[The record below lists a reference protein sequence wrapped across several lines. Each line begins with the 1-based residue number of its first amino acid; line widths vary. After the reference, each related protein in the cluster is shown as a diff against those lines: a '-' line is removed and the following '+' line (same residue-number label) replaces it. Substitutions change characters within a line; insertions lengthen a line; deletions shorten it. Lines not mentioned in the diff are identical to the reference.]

1 MRSPEMA
8 RSTGS
13 YQARALAADARVH
26 WLSIAL
32 RKSTAQEFAAPV
44 ATFGTLDTF
53 YFWRFR
59 CWFALGRIALSELAA
74 PLAAV
79 RAVRLLLRWAE
90 GGKGAV
96 SQSAALGAA
105 AGAAAAPTNLTMPGE
120 WHNNYYVL
128 QSSYANLN
136 DYK

>member
-1 MRSPEMA
+1 MA

-26 WLSIAL
+26 WLLTAL

-44 ATFGTLDTF
+44 ATFGTLDIHC
-53 YFWRFR
+53 FWRIR

-79 RAVRLLLRWAE
+79 RARRRLRWAE

-96 SQSAALGAA
+96 SQSAALGTA
-105 AGAAAAPTNLTMPGE
+105 AGAAAAPTNLIIPGQ
-120 WHNNYYVL
+120 WR
-128 QSSYANLN
+128 SG
-136 DYK
+136 K

>member
-1 MRSPEMA
+1 MGSPEFA
-8 RSTGS
+8 HSTGS

-44 ATFGTLDTF
+44 ATFGTLDI
-53 YFWRFR
+53 YWCWIR
-59 CWFALGRIALSELAA
+59 CWFALGRIALTELAA

-79 RAVRLLLRWAE
+79 RTRRLLPRWAE

-105 AGAAAAPTNLTMPGE
+105 ARAAAAPTNLTMPGE
-120 WHNNYYVL
+120 WR
-128 QSSYANLN
+128 SG
-136 DYK
+136 K

>member
-1 MRSPEMA
+1 MGSPEFA
-8 RSTGS
+8 RSTWS
-13 YQARALAADARVH
+13 YQARTFAADSRVH

-44 ATFGTLDTF
+44 ATFGTLDIY
-53 YFWRFR
+53 YFWRLWRWIR

-79 RAVRLLLRWAE
+79 RAVRRLLRWAE

-96 SQSAALGAA
+96 GQSAALGTA

-120 WHNNYYVL
+120 WR
-128 QSSYANLN
+128 SG
-136 DYK
+136 K

>member
-1 MRSPEMA
+1 MMGSPEMA

-13 YQARALAADARVH
+13 YRARALAADARVH

-44 ATFGTLDTF
+44 ATFGTLDIY
-53 YFWRFR
+53 YFWRLW
-59 CWFALGRIALSELAA
+59 CWFALGRIALTELAA

-79 RAVRLLLRWAE
+79 RARRRLLLWAE

-105 AGAAAAPTNLTMPGE
+105 ARAAAAPTNLTMPGE
-120 WHNNYYVL
+120 WR
-128 QSSYANLN
+128 SG
-136 DYK
+136 K

>member
-1 MRSPEMA
+1 MA

-13 YQARALAADARVH
+13 YQARAHAADARVH

-44 ATFGTLDTF
+44 ATFGTLDI
-53 YFWRFR
+53 FWCWIRCWIR
-59 CWFALGRIALSELAA
+59 CWFALGRIALTELAA

-79 RAVRLLLRWAE
+79 RARRRLRWAE

-96 SQSAALGAA
+96 GQSAALVAA
-105 AGAAAAPTNLTMPGE
+105 AGAAAAPTNLTVPVQWRSG
-120 WHNNYYVL
+120 
-128 QSSYANLN
+128 
-136 DYK
+136 K

>member
-1 MRSPEMA
+1 MGSPEFA

-44 ATFGTLDTF
+44 ATFGTLDI
-53 YFWRFR
+53 YYSWQLW
-59 CWFALGRIALSELAA
+59 CWFALGRFALTELAA

-79 RAVRLLLRWAE
+79 RAVRLLHWTE

-96 SQSAALGAA
+96 SQSAAVVTA
-105 AGAAAAPTNLTMPGE
+105 AGAAAASSNLTMPGE
-120 WHNNYYVL
+120 WR
-128 QSSYANLN
+128 SG
-136 DYK
+136 K

>member
-1 MRSPEMA
+1 MMGSPEMA

-44 ATFGTLDTF
+44 ATFGTLDI
-53 YFWRFR
+53 FWCWIRFR
-59 CWFALGRIALSELAA
+59 CWFALGRIALTELAA

-79 RAVRLLLRWAE
+79 RARRRLLHWAE

-96 SQSAALGAA
+96 SQCAALGAA
-105 AGAAAAPTNLTMPGE
+105 AGAAAAPNNLTMPGE
-120 WHNNYYVL
+120 WR
-128 QSSYANLN
+128 SG
-136 DYK
+136 K

>member
-1 MRSPEMA
+1 MMGSPEMA

-13 YQARALAADARVH
+13 YQARAFAADARVH

-44 ATFGTLDTF
+44 ATFGTLDI
-53 YFWRFR
+53 FWCWIR

-79 RAVRLLLRWAE
+79 RAVRRLLRWAE

-105 AGAAAAPTNLTMPGE
+105 AGAAAAPSNLTMPGE
-120 WHNNYYVL
+120 WR
-128 QSSYANLN
+128 SG
-136 DYK
+136 K

>member
-1 MRSPEMA
+1 MGSPEMA
-8 RSTGS
+8 RSAGS

-44 ATFGTLDTF
+44 ATFGTLDI
-53 YFWRFR
+53 YWCWIR

-79 RAVRLLLRWAE
+79 RAVRLLHRAAAL
-90 GGKGAV
+90 G
-96 SQSAALGAA
+96 QSAAMLTAA
-105 AGAAAAPTNLTMPGE
+105 GAGAAASNITHPEELRRCKIITIISMRC
-120 WHNNYYVL
+120 
-128 QSSYANLN
+128 
-136 DYK
+136 

>member
-1 MRSPEMA
+1 MGSPEFA

-13 YQARALAADARVH
+13 YQARTFAADSMVH
-26 WLSIAL
+26 WLSSAL

-44 ATFGTLDTF
+44 ATFGTLDI
-53 YFWRFR
+53 FWCWIR

-79 RAVRLLLRWAE
+79 RAVRLLLHWAE

-96 SQSAALGAA
+96 SQSAALGTA

-120 WHNNYYVL
+120 WR
-128 QSSYANLN
+128 SG
-136 DYK
+136 K

>member
-1 MRSPEMA
+1 MGSPEMA

-44 ATFGTLDTF
+44 ATFGTLDI
-53 YFWRFR
+53 YWCWIR

-90 GGKGAV
+90 GGKAAV

-105 AGAAAAPTNLTMPGE
+105 AGATAAPTNLTMPGQ
-120 WHNNYYVL
+120 WR
-128 QSSYANLN
+128 SG
-136 DYK
+136 K

>member
-1 MRSPEMA
+1 MA
-8 RSTGS
+8 SSTGS

-44 ATFGTLDTF
+44 ATFGTLDIY
-53 YFWRFR
+53 YFWRLWYWIR

-79 RAVRLLLRWAE
+79 RARRRLLRRAE
-90 GGKGAV
+90 GRKGAV

-105 AGAAAAPTNLTMPGE
+105 AGAAAAPSNLTMPGQ
-120 WHNNYYVL
+120 WR
-128 QSSYANLN
+128 SG
-136 DYK
+136 K

>member
-1 MRSPEMA
+1 MA

-26 WLSIAL
+26 WLLTAL

-44 ATFGTLDTF
+44 ATFGTLDI
-53 YFWRFR
+53 FWCWIR
-59 CWFALGRIALSELAA
+59 CWFALGRIALTELAA

-79 RAVRLLLRWAE
+79 RAHRLLLWAE

-96 SQSAALGAA
+96 SQWAALGAA
-105 AGAAAAPTNLTMPGE
+105 AGATAAPTNLSMPGQ
-120 WHNNYYVL
+120 WR
-128 QSSYANLN
+128 SG
-136 DYK
+136 K

>member
-1 MRSPEMA
+1 MA

-13 YQARALAADARVH
+13 YQARAFAADARVH

-44 ATFGTLDTF
+44 ATFGTLDI
-53 YFWRFR
+53 FWCWIR

-105 AGAAAAPTNLTMPGE
+105 AGAAAAPSNLTMPVQWRSG
-120 WHNNYYVL
+120 
-128 QSSYANLN
+128 
-136 DYK
+136 K

>member
-1 MRSPEMA
+1 MGSPEFA

-13 YQARALAADARVH
+13 YQPRAFAADSRVH

-44 ATFGTLDTF
+44 ATFGTLDI
-53 YFWRFR
+53 YWCWIR
-59 CWFALGRIALSELAA
+59 CWFALGRIALSEFAA

-79 RAVRLLLRWAE
+79 RAVRLLLPWAE

-96 SQSAALGAA
+96 GQSAALGAA

-120 WHNNYYVL
+120 WR
-128 QSSYANLN
+128 SG
-136 DYK
+136 K

>member
-1 MRSPEMA
+1 MA

-26 WLSIAL
+26 WLSTAL

-44 ATFGTLDTF
+44 ATFGTLDI
-53 YFWRFR
+53 YCCWIR

-79 RAVRLLLRWAE
+79 RAVRLLLLWAE
-90 GGKGAV
+90 GGKAAV
-96 SQSAALGAA
+96 SQSAALVTA
-105 AGAAAAPTNLTMPGE
+105 AGAAAAPSNLTMPGQ
-120 WHNNYYVL
+120 WR
-128 QSSYANLN
+128 SG
-136 DYK
+136 K

>member
-1 MRSPEMA
+1 MMGSPEMA

-44 ATFGTLDTF
+44 ATFGTLDI
-53 YFWRFR
+53 FWCWIR

-79 RAVRLLLRWAE
+79 RARRRLLRWAE

-96 SQSAALGAA
+96 SQSAALGTA
-105 AGAAAAPTNLTMPGE
+105 AGAAAAPSNLTMPGE
-120 WHNNYYVL
+120 WR
-128 QSSYANLN
+128 SG
-136 DYK
+136 K

>member
-1 MRSPEMA
+1 MMGSPEMA

-44 ATFGTLDTF
+44 ATFGTLDI
-53 YFWRFR
+53 FWCWIRR
-59 CWFALGRIALSELAA
+59 WFALGRIALSELAA

-79 RAVRLLLRWAE
+79 RARRRLLRWAE

-96 SQSAALGAA
+96 SQSAALVTA

-120 WHNNYYVL
+120 WR
-128 QSSYANLN
+128 SG
-136 DYK
+136 K

>member
-1 MRSPEMA
+1 MA

-44 ATFGTLDTF
+44 ATFGTLDI
-53 YFWRFR
+53 YCFWRIRCWIR
-59 CWFALGRIALSELAA
+59 CWFALGRIALTELAA

-79 RAVRLLLRWAE
+79 RAVRLLLHWAE

-96 SQSAALGAA
+96 SQSAALVTA

-120 WHNNYYVL
+120 WR
-128 QSSYANLN
+128 SG
-136 DYK
+136 K

>member
-1 MRSPEMA
+1 MMGSPEMA

-44 ATFGTLDTF
+44 ATFGTLDI
-53 YFWRFR
+53 FWCWIR
-59 CWFALGRIALSELAA
+59 CWFALGRIALTELAA

-79 RAVRLLLRWAE
+79 RARRLLLWAE

-96 SQSAALGAA
+96 SQSAALVTA
-105 AGAAAAPTNLTMPGE
+105 AGAAAAPSNLTMPGE
-120 WHNNYYVL
+120 WR
-128 QSSYANLN
+128 SG
-136 DYK
+136 K

>member
-1 MRSPEMA
+1 MMGSPEMA

-44 ATFGTLDTF
+44 ATFGTLDI
-53 YFWRFR
+53 FWCWIRR
-59 CWFALGRIALSELAA
+59 WFALGRIALTELAA

-79 RAVRLLLRWAE
+79 RARRRLLRWAE

-120 WHNNYYVL
+120 WR
-128 QSSYANLN
+128 SG
-136 DYK
+136 K

>member
-1 MRSPEMA
+1 MA

-44 ATFGTLDTF
+44 ATFGTLDI
-53 YFWRFR
+53 YWCWIR

-79 RAVRLLLRWAE
+79 RAHRLLLWTE

-96 SQSAALGAA
+96 SESAALVTA
-105 AGAAAAPTNLTMPGE
+105 AGAAAAPSNLTMPGE
-120 WHNNYYVL
+120 WR
-128 QSSYANLN
+128 SG
-136 DYK
+136 K

>member
-1 MRSPEMA
+1 MGSPEMA
-8 RSTGS
+8 RSAGS

-44 ATFGTLDTF
+44 ATFGTLDI
-53 YFWRFR
+53 YWCWIR
-59 CWFALGRIALSELAA
+59 CWFALGRIALSEPAA

-79 RAVRLLLRWAE
+79 RARRLLLRWAE

-96 SQSAALGAA
+96 SQSAAVVTA
-105 AGAAAAPTNLTMPGE
+105 AGAAAAPSNLTMPGQ
-120 WHNNYYVL
+120 WR
-128 QSSYANLN
+128 SG
-136 DYK
+136 K

>member
-1 MRSPEMA
+1 MGSPEFA

-13 YQARALAADARVH
+13 YQARALAADSRVH

-44 ATFGTLDTF
+44 ATFGTLDI
-53 YFWRFR
+53 FWCWIR
-59 CWFALGRIALSELAA
+59 CWFALGRIALTELAA

-79 RAVRLLLRWAE
+79 RARSLLLRWAE

-96 SQSAALGAA
+96 GQSAALGAA

-120 WHNNYYVL
+120 WR
-128 QSSYANLN
+128 SG
-136 DYK
+136 K

>member
-1 MRSPEMA
+1 MA

-44 ATFGTLDTF
+44 ATFGTLDI
-53 YFWRFR
+53 YWCWIR

-79 RAVRLLLRWAE
+79 RARRLLRWAE

-120 WHNNYYVL
+120 WR
-128 QSSYANLN
+128 SG
-136 DYK
+136 K